1 MSRGLSRSQ
10 IGVTESMVESF
21 GETIFRL
28 SHNLQRRRGD
38 PIRLKDFDAVER
50 QRADLGLSDAE
61 ISERIGLSRDQVTFI
76 RNLVERR
83 KIRRNHYQRLLELGG
98 GRRFRAE
105 RFHSPRG
112 ARGVQ

>member
-50 QRADLGLSDAE
+50 Q
-61 ISERIGLSRDQVTFI
+61 
-76 RNLVERR
+76 
-83 KIRRNHYQRLLELGG
+83 
-98 GRRFRAE
+98 
-105 RFHSPRG
+105 
-112 ARGVQ
+112 ARGPGGCPTPRSPNASASPATR